1 LITGSNDSLNR
12 ILMRYAY
19 SFVPLGFAIWFAHY
33 LFHFLTGAMTLVPA
47 FQTFFARTVGLPLL
61 GEPDW
66 TLAALYVPSVFTI
79 QILQTVITYS
89 GLFGAIALTLSA
101 AAKAHHHRGSALLEA
116 TPWLIILLL
125 LAVSSGM
132 TFLLPMEMRG
142 SALGG

>member
-1 LITGSNDSLNR
+1 
-12 ILMRYAY
+12 MRYAY

-47 FQTFFARTVGLPLL
+47 FQTFFARTLGLPLL

-66 TLAALYVPSVFTI
+66 TLAALFVPSTNTI
-79 QILQTVITYS
+79 QILQTIITYG
-89 GLFGAIALTLSA
+89 GLFGAIALALNA
-101 AAKAHHHRGSALLEA
+101 GAKAHRNRGHALLEA
-116 TPWLIILLL
+116 APWLIILLV